1 MSLNATGSELMDS
14 EEDVITKIVVISS
27 DSVLPIDAA
36 MKVYQ
41 SETAIT
47 IKETCFGTMV
57 VGPRNAVERV
67 VNELR
72 AMDRN
77 HVFVKERGFR
87 PGDERRCR
95 AVRGGGPRPGFHYLR
110 EEVQMLPM
118 IGKALDAYDKHVPLA
133 EIHRAKK
140 IEVKKLKD
148 IIESNI

>member
-1 MSLNATGSELMDS
+1 MSSSVTGRGAMSN

-36 MKVYQ
+36 MKVYE
-41 SETAIT
+41 SETSIT

-57 VGPRNAVERV
+57 TGPRTAVDKV
-67 VNELR
+67 VDELR

-77 HVFVKERGFR
+77 HIFVKERGFH

-95 AVRGGGPRPGFHYLR
+95 SVRGGGPRPGFHYLR

-118 IGKALDAYDKHVPLA
+118 IGKALDAYDKHVSPA
-133 EIHRAKK
+133 EIHRAEK
-140 IEVKKLKD
+140 IEVKKLKE
-148 IIESNI
+148 IIESNL

>member
-1 MSLNATGSELMDS
+1 MDNGKD
-14 EEDVITKIVVISS
+14 EMTKIVVISS

-36 MKVYQ
+36 MKVYE

-57 VGPRNAVERV
+57 TGPRIAVDRV

-72 AMDRN
+72 SMDRN
-77 HVFVKERGFR
+77 HIFVKERGFH

-118 IGKALDAYDKHVPLA
+118 IGKALDAYDKQVPLPEIQRA
-133 EIHRAKK
+133 EK
-140 IEVKKLKD
+140 IELKKLKD